1 MNFLLTLLLIFTI
14 PIKSFAYPACTVCTI
29 AIGATLSIARKL
41 GVSDSIVGLWSGAML
56 ALIGYWTILFFEK
69 KKWNFKGRDP
79 LLMISS
85 IGMIGFIYI
94 KETTYNPKVILNIL
108 YLDVILFSTIVGALT
123 FIYSNKLYQ
132 YMKKQNGGHAH
143 FPFEKVVLPIAVLG
157 LLSWYFSFIKF

>member
-1 MNFLLTLLLIFTI
+1 MNFLLALLLIFTI

-85 IGMIGFIYI
+85 VGMIGFVYI
-94 KETTYNPKVILNIL
+94 KETVYNPKVVLNIL
-108 YLDVILFSTIVGALT
+108 YIDVILFSTIVGALT